1 MDVKFRLQTALN
13 TLLRLLRLQDLYDVS
28 DIALKANTVWSHPLA
43 TDDLLPQNFWCTFYL
58 MFSIIVVIIL
68 VF

>member
-28 DIALKANTVWSHPLA
+28 DIALKANTV
-43 TDDLLPQNFWCTFYL
+43 
-58 MFSIIVVIIL
+58 
-68 VF
+68 